1 MIVYVRHRN
10 SSTLFLTCV
19 GRGGQV
25 LEALW
30 NPSATTKEE
39 KGARKSQFSVLGK
52 LHASGA
58 PTGEPLASHK
68 ANWHASGMPSLESR
82 QWLANWRATGE
93 HNSQLRVLTLFSA
106 YKKGKLDIFKGGRKN
121 TNWDISRAHFG
132 AWRAWRTLGKLGI
145 QVGSLERFELS
156 SFVVVYL
163 LPSSSYLFNE
173 LLHSFRV
180 CFIYIY
186 V

>member
-1 MIVYVRHRN
+1 MLVYLRNGN
-10 SSTLFLTCV
+10 SSTLFLACV

-25 LEALW
+25 LEAWWTQVMQQRRKRSKGKLKIKIKVCLPAARQLARHWRATKPTGMWVACRLW
-30 NPSATTKEE
+30 NLASGSPTGEQL
-39 KGARKSQFSVLGK
+39 ARILRSCAFYSNSQHIK
-52 LHASGA
+52 RASGA
-58 PTGEPLASHK
+58 
-68 ANWHASGMPSLESR
+68 
-82 QWLANWRATGE
+82 
-93 HNSQLRVLTLFSA
+93 FSEEG
-106 YKKGKLDIFKGGRKN
+106 GKTRKN
-121 TNWDISRAHFG
+121 THLGHILEP
-132 AWRAWRTLGKLGI
+132 WRAWRTLGKLGI